1 MATEDQ
7 DKTEDP
13 TSYRLDEARKRGEV
27 AKSADAT
34 GVAVMSAFAIVLLFT
49 AGWVAISMAHATRDT
64 LGLAGANA
72 SFGPGLLAWLR
83 ETWSP
88 VWQALTPLTLAL
100 IATAIVANFAQTG
113 PVFSIDPI
121 SPDFKRLNPVATFK
135 RLFSMKTLWELGK
148 MTLRLLLLAA
158 LCWFVYGEMRAL
170 VESIA
175 ATPTPRL
182 PALAL
187 RAFGKVSLY
196 VLLILALTALLD
208 VIVTR
213 RQFFRKMRTSRRELK
228 DEHKKRD
235 GDPEVKSK
243 QKQLIRE
250 LLKKARSVPKA
261 AEADVILT
269 NPTHYAVAL
278 KYNPESMRAPVILTK
293 GTGFMAA
300 RIREIATRNGVPILR
315 SPALARALYREAEI
329 EQPVPE
335 LLYAQL
341 APVYRWLFSRRNK
354 KQVLA

>member
-1 MATEDQ
+1 MASEDQ

-13 TSYRLDEARKRGEV
+13 SSYRLDEARKRGEV
-27 AKSADAT
+27 AKSTDAV
-34 GVAVMSAFAIVLLFT
+34 GVGVMSVFAIVLLFT
-49 AGWVAISMAHATRDT
+49 AGWVGISMANATRAT

-72 SFGPGLLAWLR
+72 SFGPGLMAWL
-83 ETWSP
+83 EQTWTP
-88 VWQALTPLTLAL
+88 VWRALTPLAIAL
-100 IATAIVANFAQTG
+100 IVAAIVGNFAQTG
-113 PVFSIDPI
+113 PVFSITPV
-121 SPDFKRLNPVATFK
+121 SPDFKRLNPVNTFK
-135 RLFSMKTLWELGK
+135 RLWSMKTLWELGK
-148 MTLRLLLLAA
+148 LALRLLLLAA

-175 ATPTPRL
+175 AAPTPRL
-182 PALAL
+182 PALML

-213 RQFFRKMRTSRRELK
+213 RQFFKKMRTSRRELK
-228 DEHKKRD
+228 DEVKKRD

-278 KYNPESMRAPVILTK
+278 KYDPNSMRAPVILTK

-300 RIREIATRNGVPILR
+300 RIREIATRHNVPIMR

-341 APVYRWLFSRRNK
+341 APVYRWLFSRKR
-354 KQVLA
+354 KQVAA